1 MNRYEF
7 ARDGITQS
15 LMGSF
20 MACRVLCKWKLQRW
34 TTTKIAGPMLYGNL
48 FHAAQLHF
56 YDRMSILD
64 KRTAHLAKHQS
75 VVAPINP
82 YDSVKFAERDQRA
95 AVKKTK
101 MVWTPDDEQTFEIAI
116 AMLEVMFPAYVYHYA
131 KKDAKLKWI
140 ATEHEFDVPYRA
152 RSGAS
157 QTTLRGKLDAM
168 FETGKKK
175 LWIRDTKTKSRI
187 EEATLIDLLT
197 LDLQIGF
204 YILAV
209 ELMTKRP
216 VDGFMYDIVRRPEL
230 KLNVKETI
238 GQFQKRIAAD
248 IKKRPEHYFKRLNMQ
263 LTAGDRARFQFDLNS
278 VLWEFES
285 WLKGDSNYPTYHRT
299 SACMTRYGACRYLPL
314 CARKDF
320 TGFIQRDDLFAEL
333 EG

>member
-1 MNRYEF
+1 MMDRYEF

-56 YDRMSILD
+56 YDNMT
-64 KRTAHLAKHQS
+64 KTKAKE
-75 VVAPINP
+75 INP
-82 YDSVKFAERDQRA
+82 YDSVKFAERDQRKA
-95 AVKKTK
+95 NKK
-101 MVWTPDDEQTFEIAI
+101 MVWNSDDEQTFEIAV

-131 KKDAKLKWI
+131 KKDSKLKWI

-152 RSGAS
+152 RSGAA

-209 ELMTKRP
+209 ELMMKRP
-216 VDGFMYDIVRRPEL
+216 VDGFLYDIVRRPEL
-230 KLNVKETI
+230 KLNAKETI

-314 CARKDF
+314 CARKDY